1 MSQPMSLTVAPA
13 DPRHP
18 EATALLQASHDLMR
32 ALFNPEDNHFLS
44 H

>member
-1 MSQPMSLTVAPA
+1 MIIVEPGNPLAPDA
-13 DPRHP
+13 S
-18 EATALLQASHDLMR
+18 ALLDACQALMR